1 MLARKYDSYA
11 WEEQQYEEV
20 QQPQRHKKINTDP
33 YRQLRNRF
41 MIFAVVVLATYL
53 LSVVRSEAM
62 VNYGSQLVSL
72 RKQETQLINK
82 NNELKIEV
90 EQLKGPERIISLAE
104 MDSRCFGITFLIRT
118 FPSVAAAATIYVPAS
133 IWSGKIRHKR

>member
-11 WEEQQYEEV
+11 WEAQQYEEV

-90 EQLKGPERIISLAE
+90 EQLKGPERIIGLAEQHLGMSVARSNIYVQALDKKNNVNSLA
-104 MDSRCFGITFLIRT
+104 
-118 FPSVAAAATIYVPAS
+118 VAA
-133 IWSGKIRHKR
+133 K

>member
-1 MLARKYDSYA
+1 MGGAAVRRGTA
-11 WEEQQYEEV
+11 A
-20 QQPQRHKKINTDP
+20 QRYKKINTDP

-90 EQLKGPERIISLAE
+90 EQLKGPERIIGLAEQHLGMSVARSNIYVQALDKKNNVNSLA
-104 MDSRCFGITFLIRT
+104 
-118 FPSVAAAATIYVPAS
+118 VAA
-133 IWSGKIRHKR
+133 K

>member
-11 WEEQQYEEV
+11 WEEQQHEEV
-20 QQPQRHKKINTDP
+20 QQPRQQKKVNTDP

-41 MIFAVVVLATYL
+41 MIFAVAILATYL

-62 VNYGSQLVSL
+62 VHYGSELVSL
-72 RKQETQLINK
+72 RKLETQLINK

-90 EQLKGPERIISLAE
+90 EQLKGPERIIGLA
-104 MDSRCFGITFLIRT
+104 
-118 FPSVAAAATIYVPAS
+118 
-133 IWSGKIRHKR
+133 